1 MVLDDIM
8 KSTLMSELCK
18 FLIYEGFMQHQ
29 TSRRI
34 KIQAKLYIPSTTNI
48 TLILWHTQLIV
59 CAVKC

>member
-34 KIQAKLYIPSTTNI
+34 RIQVAM
-48 TLILWHTQLIV
+48 HTSLKRIV
-59 CAVKC
+59 ALFLSQF

>member
-1 MVLDDIM
+1 MFLGDII

-34 KIQAKLYIPSTTNI
+34 RIAM
-48 TLILWHTQLIV
+48 HTSLKRIV
-59 CAVKC
+59 ALFLSQF